1 MSIFIEGAR
10 LMNTYLDSLTNDFS
24 DNIFQRK
31 SKYCM
36 KCDKCGKCKGESVDW
51 GEEIMK
57 WGKKTMKC
65 EYIKI
70 TNFILNA

>member
-1 MSIFIEGAR
+1 
-10 LMNTYLDSLTNDFS
+10 MNTYLDSLTNDFS

-51 GEEIMK
+51 GEECK
-57 WGKKTMKC
+57 D
-65 EYIKI
+65 
-70 TNFILNA
+70 